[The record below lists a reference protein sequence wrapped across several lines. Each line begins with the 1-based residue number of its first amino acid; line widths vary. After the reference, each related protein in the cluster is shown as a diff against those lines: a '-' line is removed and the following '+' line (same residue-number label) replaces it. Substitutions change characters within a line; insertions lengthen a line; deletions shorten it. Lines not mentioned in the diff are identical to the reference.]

1 MKKIYL
7 SVFLILTLAGY
18 GQNGIADVT
27 FDNADAQVQSFM
39 NSYDIPGLTM
49 AIAKDGKLKYLRS
62 FGEIDKENNI
72 ETQPYNLFR
81 IASVSKPVTAIGIM
95 KMVQEGK
102 IALSDKVFGSTG
114 LLKDH
119 PHISQV
125 IYSDERLDVI
135 TVQNLLEHNGGWDST
150 IDCFPNPTTPYPYFF
165 AGCDPINTTLHV
177 TEMYDAPNPV
187 TEELLIR
194 FLMEKGLNFDP
205 GTKYAYSNIGYLVLS
220 EIIEEVSGMSYEEYF
235 KTEILHPLGIYD
247 MSLGHNLPENFNERE
262 GKYYGYGGYTNKS
275 TYGTGED
282 VPWEY
287 GGFNLEAM
295 DGHGGWIATARDLV
309 KLLTAVDGFNTKPD
323 ILNASSIA
331 IMTEPSAP
339 FANYAKGWSVN
350 SANNWWHTGG
360 LPGTASI
367 LVRANS
373 GYNFAIFVNTRI
385 DGNRGGQFYSD
396 LDAIGW
402 NCINSITS
410 WPDWDLMDTPTINAG
425 NLETESVD
433 ETTVHLRWSNGDGQQ
448 RMVLARKSSSPKEFP
463 KDGISYSY
471 SNTLNQAE
479 DLGNE
484 NFVVYQGT
492 ANEVTVSELESNTD
506 YTFRVIE
513 FNQSSNTGN
522 FPLYL
527 LGDNPEA
534 EYKSGSLGLDVAQ
547 VVEFNIYPIPAEEMV
562 KVNFKKST
570 GKKYEIYNLNGKV
583 IASGIFKSTAQE
595 INVSRL
601 SSGLY
606 LIKAFD
612 INDNTS
618 IRKLI
623 IK

>member
-1 MKKIYL
+1 M
-7 SVFLILTLAGY
+7 VAY
-18 GQNGIADVT
+18 GQNGIGDAA
-27 FDNADAQVQSFM
+27 FNNADALVESFM
-39 NSYDIPGLTM
+39 NSYNIPGLTI
-49 AIAKDGKLKYLRS
+49 AIAKDGKLKYLRA
-62 FGEIDKENNI
+62 FGEIDKENHI

-102 IALSDKVFGSTG
+102 ITLSDKVFGSTG

-119 PHISQV
+119 PQLSQV
-125 IYSDERLDVI
+125 TYADERLDAI
-135 TVQNLLEHNGGWDST
+135 TVQNLLEHSGGWDSSVN
-150 IDCFPNPTTPYPYFF
+150 CFPNPTTPYPYFF
-165 AGCDPINTTLHV
+165 SGCDPINATLHV
-177 TEMYDAPNPV
+177 TQMYDASNPV

-205 GTKYAYSNIGYLVLS
+205 GTKYAYSNIGFLVLS
-220 EIIEEVSGMSYEEYF
+220 EIIEEVSGMSYEDYF

-247 MSLGHNLPENFNERE
+247 MSLGHNLPEDFNERE
-262 GKYYGYGGYTNKS
+262 GKYYGYGGYTTKS

-309 KLLTAVDGFNTKPD
+309 KLLSAVDGFNTKPD
-323 ILNASSIA
+323 ILNATSIA
-331 IMTEPSAP
+331 TMTEPSAA

-373 GYNFAIFVNTRI
+373 GYNFTIFVNTRI
-385 DGNRGGQFYSD
+385 DGNRSGQFYND

-402 NCINSITS
+402 NCINSVTS
-410 WPDWDLMDTPTINAG
+410 WPDWDLMDTPTVNAA
-425 NLETESVD
+425 NLETEGVD
-433 ETTVHLRWSNGDGQQ
+433 ETSVKLKWYNGDGQQ
-448 RMVLARKSSSPKEFP
+448 RMVIARKSSAQKEFP

-471 SNTLNQAE
+471 SNTI
-479 DLGNE
+479 NE
-484 NFVVYQGT
+484 TDDIGSQNFVVYQGT
-492 ANEVTVSELESNTD
+492 GNEVTVSGLESSTD

-513 FNQSSNTGN
+513 FNQSTNTGDL
-522 FPLYL
+522 PLYL
-527 LGDNPEA
+527 LGDNPEV
-534 EYKSGSLGLDVAQ
+534 EYKSGSLGIERESSVGF
-547 VVEFNIYPIPAEEMV
+547 EIYPVPAEEMI
-562 KVNFKKST
+562 KVNFNKTT
-570 GKKYEIYNLNGKV
+570 GKNYEIYTLNGKV
-583 IASGIFKSTAQE
+583 IASGIFKSKENE
-595 INVSRL
+595 INLSGI

-606 LIKAFD
+606 IIKASD